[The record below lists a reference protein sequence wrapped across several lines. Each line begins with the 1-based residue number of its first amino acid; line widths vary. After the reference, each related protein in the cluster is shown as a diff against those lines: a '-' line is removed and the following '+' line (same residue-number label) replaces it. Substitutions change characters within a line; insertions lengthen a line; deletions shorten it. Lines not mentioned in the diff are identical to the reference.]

1 MTPVKDQGGCGS
13 CWAFSAVGVSE
24 AAHNIAENDPN
35 LDKDLSEQ
43 YLVSDCSS
51 SGTCCGGWKASA
63 LWYIRDS
70 GIPDESC
77 MPYVDGGGCSCGGGT
92 CESNCAYGTGTSCS
106 DRACFDA
113 CEDWAGRLVHI
124 ASTGSVST
132 DPQTIKQ
139 ALVDTGPLAVSMGI
153 LSSYGG
159 YWDGDIYRCTN
170 DTGTNH
176 AVAIVGYDDAGGY
189 WWVRNSWG
197 SGWGDNGYFKLG
209 YGECSVERYV
219 YYAVAGSPGGD
230 SYEPDDTP
238 GQAQWISS
246 GSPQTHSIVPV
257 GDVDWVKFTLG
268 AESEVVIGTSGAYGD
283 TRMWLYDSSLNELEH
298 NDDGGSDL
306 FSRIDRVCGTDALPA
321 GTYYVKIDEFEDN
334 DEIASYD
341 LTFTVVQTCL
351 DAGPLRYDSHLIDDD
366 TGGKSNGNGDGVVDC
381 GEAIELYVD
390 LLNQGTGATTGTSAT
405 ISTSDTYVSWLFNT
419 SSSYPDIAGG
429 GTGTNSDDYGF
440 AVDLVTPN
448 GHLIQFDLDITAG
461 NGGPWSDSFEVPVTC
476 TPNNPPNEP
485 SSPSPADGATGVPT
499 TTDLSWTGGD
509 PDAGNT
515 VTYDIYLGT
524 SNPPTTVL
532 CNDVSGT
539 TCDLGT
545 LSHDSHYYWYV
556 VAADNHGA
564 STDGSTWDF
573 TTTAGG
579 DAYEPD
585 NTSGQANRIFAG
597 SPQTHSIVPVGDA
610 DWVRYSL
617 SVKSEIVI
625 ETSGLSGNTRMW
637 LYDSSLNELEF
648 NDNGEGDSF
657 SWIDRLCGTDAL
669 PAGTYYVRVED
680 YGNNDEIPSYDIT
693 LMVPETCGDGFSIF
707 LPAVQ
712 RHP

>member
-1 MTPVKDQGGCGS
+1 VGDDGQRGICTLPDGEACDAWEFLQGKCGQTYSYCAQQGYRIRTVGDGRDPFSPEYAVCVTGEGAVIGSVAELSELGEKATGCGGDTTGGEMAATSAEGDEYVPPLDGTPPASFDWRNYLGSDWMTPVKDQGGCGS

-381 GEAIELYVD
+381 GEAIEL
-390 LLNQGTGATTGTSAT
+390 
-405 ISTSDTYVSWLFNT
+405 
-419 SSSYPDIAGG
+419 
-429 GTGTNSDDYGF
+429 
-440 AVDLVTPN
+440 
-448 GHLIQFDLDITAG
+448 
-461 NGGPWSDSFEVPVTC
+461 
-476 TPNNPPNEP
+476 
-485 SSPSPADGATGVPT
+485 
-499 TTDLSWTGGD
+499 
-509 PDAGNT
+509 
-515 VTYDIYLGT
+515 
-524 SNPPTTVL
+524 
-532 CNDVSGT
+532 
-539 TCDLGT
+539 
-545 LSHDSHYYWYV
+545 
-556 VAADNHGA
+556 
-564 STDGSTWDF
+564 
-573 TTTAGG
+573 
-579 DAYEPD
+579 
-585 NTSGQANRIFAG
+585 
-597 SPQTHSIVPVGDA
+597 
-610 DWVRYSL
+610 
-617 SVKSEIVI
+617 
-625 ETSGLSGNTRMW
+625 
-637 LYDSSLNELEF
+637 
-648 NDNGEGDSF
+648 
-657 SWIDRLCGTDAL
+657 
-669 PAGTYYVRVED
+669 
-680 YGNNDEIPSYDIT
+680 
-693 LMVPETCGDGFSIF
+693 
-707 LPAVQ
+707 
-712 RHP
+712 